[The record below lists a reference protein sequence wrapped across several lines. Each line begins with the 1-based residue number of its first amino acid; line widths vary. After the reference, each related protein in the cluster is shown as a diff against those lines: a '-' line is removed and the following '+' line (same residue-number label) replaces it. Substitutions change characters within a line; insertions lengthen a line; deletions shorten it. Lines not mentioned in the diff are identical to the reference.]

1 VSDHESLPESHP
13 LAQLTQLVHHLG
25 EELASFRK
33 RALQAEAMLRGYE
46 SSSRSGDLFAEQRVV
61 QLEKENADLRARLDF
76 ATEQT
81 RAILSQVRFL
91 RQQSERPVT
100 GSQAVVTN
108 GAEQPSVAKP
118 ANRGPRGTR

>member
-25 EELASFRK
+25 EELAAFRK
-33 RALQAEAMLRGYE
+33 RALQAEATLRGYE
-46 SSSRSGDLFAEQRVV
+46 TSSRSGDLFAEQRVV
-61 QLEKENADLRARLDF
+61 ELARENADLRARLDF

-91 RQQSERPVT
+91 RQQTERPVT
-100 GSQAVVTN
+100 GSQAIVGN
-108 GAEQPSVAKP
+108 GSDVRADKAT
-118 ANRGPRGTR
+118 NRGPRGAR